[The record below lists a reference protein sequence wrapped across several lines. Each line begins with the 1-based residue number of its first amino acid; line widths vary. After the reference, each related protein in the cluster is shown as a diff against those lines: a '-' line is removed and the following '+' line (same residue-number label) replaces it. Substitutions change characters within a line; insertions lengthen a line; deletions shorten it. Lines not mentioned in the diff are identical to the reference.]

1 MKTGDK
7 MSGELRLQ
15 RLQGY
20 RSDNDADVDA
30 RINFYNSTLGASMEW
45 GPNRPRISWDETGG
59 YLWTGYTNYAEAVL
73 KWERS
78 DVHDNNTSHVLYY
91 GAITQAK
98 DLVNKEYVDNNSG
111 AQVLNDLDD
120 VNVGNKDEIQPAV
133 YTLMPYGTSSVM
145 CSQPGK
151 AVVENN
157 ILVVALTDITGTD
170 FASKYNEYKIGDTIW
185 YKTGSFV
192 EEVVITNRWYQAAQ
206 CRFYVQ
212 AGLSILNE
220 ISPGKGIQVYFE
232 KPPAVSLEDGNY
244 LTYSEAEKAWVPSS
258 AIGSV
263 ITATLPL
270 HASIELRR
278 ESYSGNV
285 NGNYFYTCKND
296 TITTSS
302 YNQVFMPKS
311 NIRSLMKN
319 IPASA
324 TKLLCFDFSGTWFN
338 LNSAADYSR
347 VSNRGVAKT
356 INGVD
361 GILVNL
367 ANSVSS
373 SKTLFI
379 INLPNAIFAEF
390 RLTDNLGSL

>member
-1 MKTGDK
+1 

-30 RINFYNSTLGASMEW
+30 RINFYTSSWGATLEW
-45 GPNRPRISWDETGG
+45 GANRPRISWKDTGG
-59 YLWTGYTNYAEAVL
+59 YLWTGYANTAEAVV

-78 DVHDNNTSHVLYY
+78 DVNDSSTGHVLYY

-120 VNVGNKDEIQPAV
+120 VNVGNQDEIQRAV
-133 YTLMPYGTSSVM
+133 YTLMPYNTSSVM
-145 CSQPGK
+145 CNQPGK

-157 ILVVALTDITGTD
+157 ILVLALTDNTGTD

-212 AGLSILNE
+212 AGLSIISQ
-220 ISPGKGIQVYFE
+220 ISPGSTIEVYFE
-232 KPPAVSLEDGNY
+232 EPPVSLEDGNY

-258 AIGSV
+258 AIQSV

-270 HASIELRR
+270 HASIELKK
-278 ESYSGNV
+278 ESYSNQV
-285 NGNYFYTCKND
+285 TTNYFYTCKND
-296 TITTSS
+296 DVTTSTYS
-302 YNQVFMPKS
+302 QVFMPKS
-311 NIRSLMKN
+311 KIRSLMKN

-324 TKLLCFDFSGTWFN
+324 TKLLCFDFSGTWFS
-338 LNSAADYSR
+338 LNSAVDYSR
-347 VSNRGVAKT
+347 VSNRGVEKT
-356 INGVD
+356 INGVN
-361 GILVNL
+361 GVLVDL

-373 SKTLFI
+373 SKLSFI
-379 INLPNAIFAEF
+379 INLPNAVLAEF
-390 RLTDNLGSL
+390 RPSDHLGSL